1 MLNLMHLMNII
12 GFLKTRNENMY
23 LLLFKSPI
31 KMVVVL
37 VVEGGARGEPK
48 SVFEITFF
56 E

>member
-12 GFLKTRNENMY
+12 GFLKTGNENMY

-37 VVEGGARGEPK
+37 VVEGGGE
-48 SVFEITFF
+48 SQNLFLR
-56 E
+56 